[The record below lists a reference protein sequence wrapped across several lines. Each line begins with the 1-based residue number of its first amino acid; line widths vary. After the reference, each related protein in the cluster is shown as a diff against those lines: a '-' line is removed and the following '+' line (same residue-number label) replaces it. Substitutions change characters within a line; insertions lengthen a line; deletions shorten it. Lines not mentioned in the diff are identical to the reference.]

1 MVSKIMKVMVDF
13 QSDLLTQLK
22 NDEFSNV
29 FQFVDSHL
37 AGKISLTE
45 MAELNCMST
54 ASFCKKF
61 KERTGMTLIQYINL
75 KKVEQVRLYLKNE
88 DYTLGQ
94 IAEMAGFCN
103 ENYMIRV
110 FKKITGQT
118 ITDFRKGG

>member
-1 MVSKIMKVMVDF
+1 
-13 QSDLLTQLK
+13 
-22 NDEFSNV
+22 
-29 FQFVDSHL
+29 
-37 AGKISLTE
+37 
-45 MAELNCMST
+45 
-54 ASFCKKF
+54 
-61 KERTGMTLIQYINL
+61 MTLIQYINL